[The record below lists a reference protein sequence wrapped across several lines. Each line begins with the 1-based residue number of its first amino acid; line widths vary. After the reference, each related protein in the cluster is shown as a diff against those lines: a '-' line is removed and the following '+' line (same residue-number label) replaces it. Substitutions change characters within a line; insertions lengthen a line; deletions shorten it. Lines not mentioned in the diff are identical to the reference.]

1 MESSSDAAPQA
12 VEEEPTE
19 SGLGV
24 GSSDAVSADS
34 SDAAAGPGLL
44 SRADDSCVG
53 QSSDSSGASV
63 VGAGGKVGV
72 TGRAAVALVPRGLCR
87 HFWQTELCGLDRHCY
102 TSSLACA
109 CQSEKQNSP
118 W

>member
-1 MESSSDAAPQA
+1 MEENAVESSSDTTSQAAL
-12 VEEEPTE
+12 EEPTE

-53 QSSDSSGASV
+53 QSSDSSEVSL
-63 VGAGGKVGV
+63 VGARRKDGAA
-72 TGRAAVALVPRGLCR
+72 GRAAAVLLPRSFR
-87 HFWQTELCGLDRHCY
+87 RRF
-102 TSSLACA
+102 
-109 CQSEKQNSP
+109 
-118 W
+118 